1 MVQAF
6 LDQAPWNAQDAYQ
19 GVNAAQVMRL
29 LSQHRSIPQ
38 PPGQLHLS
46 EVSPKS
52 LHQGVSGPIEHP
64 ARPRDQ
70 SQHYLA
76 DGTLQEAP
84 DQRPHMP
91 AGMAHTPPSDGKETT
106 VWVPI

>member
-1 MVQAF
+1 MAQTF
-6 LDQAPWNAQDAYQ
+6 LLQAPRNAHDAYQ

-29 LSQHRSIPQ
+29 LSQHRRIPQ

-76 DGTLQEAP
+76 DDPLQGAP
-84 DQRPHMP
+84 DHRPHMP
-91 AGMAHTPPSDGKETT
+91 VGMPHTPPSDGKETT
-106 VWVPI
+106 EWVPI